1 VTELG
6 PDYGGPEYDAE
17 SRSLGRAGVRCGCG
31 CGQDEYG
38 GSADVRTGHQGL
50 VMATEFSVVF
60 PDWDEP

>member
-1 VTELG
+1 MTELG